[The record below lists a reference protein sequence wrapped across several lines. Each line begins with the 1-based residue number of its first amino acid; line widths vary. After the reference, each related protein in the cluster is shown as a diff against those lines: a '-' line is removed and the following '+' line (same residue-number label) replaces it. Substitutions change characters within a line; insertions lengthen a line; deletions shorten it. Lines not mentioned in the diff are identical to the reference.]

1 MLVLTN
7 TLTGR
12 KEAFKPINPN
22 KIYMYVCGITPYDNA
37 HIGHGRCNVS
47 FDILYRLLKFLGY
60 DVKYCRNL
68 TDIDDKI
75 LNKAQELF
83 GDRMRY
89 QDVTL
94 PVIASFHDDVK
105 QLNCLEPDYEP
116 KVTENIDEIIDF
128 IINLI
133 KVGKAYESNGDVYF
147 SIKSFPQYGKLSKRK
162 LDDLIA
168 GARVD
173 ISEKKENP
181 LDFALW
187 KKDEEGKFWQSPW
200 GHGRPGW
207 HIECS
212 ALARKYLAE
221 TIDIHA
227 GGLDLI
233 FPHHENE
240 IAQTEALTNKPF
252 AHYWLHNGFVMVDQE
267 KMSKSL
273 GNFLTLHDI
282 FKLYDPMVVRFY
294 FVNHQY
300 KAPLDFSK
308 NALGTMLKSY
318 QRLIRLFNT
327 TPCDDVP
334 ELSYN
339 SVRSDIA
346 KKMLEYLLD
355 DLNTPGMLG
364 VLFENIDTLKNDK
377 ESMCEVKQ
385 LLTKVLGLTLAP
397 LPAAECTLTPEIE
410 ALIQER
416 ENARLQKN
424 WSKADELRA
433 KLQELGYEVQDKKAI
448 K

>member
-7 TLTGR
+7 TLTGK
-12 KEAFKPINPN
+12 KEAFKSIEPN
-22 KIYMYVCGITPYDNA
+22 KVYMYVCGITPYDNA

-47 FDILYRLLKFLGY
+47 FDILYRLLKFLDY

-75 LNKAQELF
+75 LNKAKELF

-89 QDVTL
+89 NDVTI
-94 PVIASFHDDVK
+94 PVISNFHDDVK
-105 QLNCLEPDYEP
+105 RLNCLEPDFEP
-116 KVTENIDEIIDF
+116 RVTENIDEIISF
-128 IINLI
+128 IVNLI
-133 KVGKAYESNGDVYF
+133 EKGKAYVSNGDVYF
-147 SIKSFPQYGKLSKRK
+147 SIKTFPEYGKLSKHK
-162 LDDLIA
+162 LEDLRA
-168 GARVD
+168 GARID
-173 ISEKKENP
+173 ISEKKEDP

-187 KKDEEGKFWQSPW
+187 KKDAEGQFWESPW

-227 GGLDLI
+227 GGLDLV

-240 IAQTEALTNKPF
+240 IAQTEGLTEKPF
-252 AHYWLHNGFVMVDQE
+252 AHYWLHNGFVMVNQE

-273 GNFLTLHDI
+273 GNFFTLHDI

-294 FVNHQY
+294 FINHQY

-308 NALGTMLKSY
+308 NALCMMQKSY
-318 QRLIRLFNT
+318 QKLVRIFNAE
-327 TPCDDVP
+327 PCSDLP
-334 ELSYN
+334 QLSYKT
-339 SVRSDIA
+339 VRSAIV
-346 KKMLEYLLD
+346 KKMLDYLLD

-364 VLFENIDTLKNDK
+364 VLFEHIDTLKNDK
-377 ESMCEVKQ
+377 DSLCEVKQ
-385 LLTKVLGLTLAP
+385 LLTTVLGLTCEP
-397 LPAAECTLTPEIE
+397 LPVAECTLTPEIE
-410 ALIQER
+410 ELVRER
-416 ENARLQKN
+416 ECARLQKN
-424 WSKADELRA
+424 WAKADELRA
-433 KLQELGYEVQDKKAI
+433 QLQDLGYEVQDKKI